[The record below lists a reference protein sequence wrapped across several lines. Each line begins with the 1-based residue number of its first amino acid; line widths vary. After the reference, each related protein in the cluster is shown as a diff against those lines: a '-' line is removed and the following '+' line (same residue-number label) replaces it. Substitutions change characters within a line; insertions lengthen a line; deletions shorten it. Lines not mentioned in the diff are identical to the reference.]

1 MTIEEFVEKV
11 QDELQDTPAEKIT
24 AETNYKELDEW
35 GSLTSLSLISMIEE
49 EYDKAHEKII
59 ALAVKWKQSAERE
72 RYVKEEAKEKARE
85 ELKAERKTKSKK
97 GKKK

>member
-24 AETNYKELDEW
+24 ADTNYKELDEW

-49 EYDKAHEKII
+49 EYDKLITGADVR
-59 ALAVKWKQSAERE
+59 ARNSVRE
-72 RYVKEEAKEKARE
+72 LGEYVES
-85 ELKAERKTKSKK
+85 L
-97 GKKK
+97 

>member
-11 QDELQDTPAEKIT
+11 QDELQDTPAEEIT

-49 EYDKAHEKII
+49 EYDKLITGADVR
-59 ALAVKWKQSAERE
+59 ARNSVRE
-72 RYVKEEAKEKARE
+72 LWEYVES
-85 ELKAERKTKSKK
+85 L
-97 GKKK
+97 